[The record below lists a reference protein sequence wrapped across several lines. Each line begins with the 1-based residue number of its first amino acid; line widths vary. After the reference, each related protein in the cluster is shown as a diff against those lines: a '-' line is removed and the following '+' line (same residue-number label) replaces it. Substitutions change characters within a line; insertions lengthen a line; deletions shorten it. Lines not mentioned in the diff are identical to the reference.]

1 MRADVDVVDRKDRSR
16 AYIRARAMI
25 MKEQEGNESPLR
37 SYVRTVQTFEKGDFV
52 QMKTDSTAATPLLG
66 RPRKWTQRWAEK
78 GTVLGPVG
86 ADHPDQFWIRRST
99 TGRVRRSAATLAKTP
114 SM

>member
-1 MRADVDVVDRKDRSR
+1 MMK
-16 AYIRARAMI
+16 
-25 MKEQEGNESPLR
+25 KEQEGNESPLR
-37 SYVRTVQTFEKGDFV
+37 SYMRTVQTFEKGDFV
-52 QMKTDSTAATPLLG
+52 RMKTDSTAAPPLLG

-99 TGRVRRSAATLAKTP
+99 TGRRVRRSAATLAKTA